1 MKTLLYKEFTWNW
14 RSFRFPALLLVFLF
28 FALLDPVTTKYMSQ
42 IFAQFAD
49 FEMTLPEPTAEGAFF
64 AYLNSV
70 SQIGIMVMIFII
82 MGIVAKEK
90 ETGVAA
96 WILSKP
102 VGRWNY
108 LLAKVINLYALLILG
123 LSATSAIAYFY
134 TWSLIGQVTV
144 NDAIWA
150 TISII
155 VYAIFIASLTFSLS
169 TVMRT
174 PLQAGGVAITIFFLM
189 GIGNFVISRSAIYKF
204 YPNTLLGQMGI
215 LLQGAS
221 NPAEVAIP
229 IITTIGLSL
238 LLLFLAGKR
247 FAKIEL

>member
-28 FALLDPVTTKYMSQ
+28 FALLDPITNRYMNE
-42 IFAQFAD
+42 IFTQFAD
-49 FEMTLPEPTAEGAFF
+49 FEMTLPEPAAEGAFF

-70 SQIGIMVMIFII
+70 SQIGIMVMIFVI

-96 WILSKP
+96 WVLSKP

-108 LLAKVINLYALLILG
+108 LFAKVINIYALLILG
-123 LSATSAIAYFY
+123 LSATSTIAYFY
-134 TWSLIGQVTV
+134 TWSLIGQVAV
-144 NDAIWA
+144 GDAVWA

-174 PLQAGGVAITIFFLM
+174 PLQAGGVTITLFFLM
-189 GIGNFVISRSAIYKF
+189 GIANIVISRSAVAKF
-204 YPNTLLGQMGI
+204 YPNTLLGEMGS
-215 LLQGAS
+215 LLQETS
-221 NPAEVAIP
+221 SPAEVAVP
-229 IITTIGLSL
+229 IIVTIGLSL

-247 FAKIEL
+247 FVKIEL

>member
-14 RSFRFPALLLVFLF
+14 RSFRFPALLLVLLF
-28 FALLDPVTTKYMSQ
+28 FALLDPVTTRYMNE
-42 IFAQFAD
+42 IFTQFAD
-49 FEMTLPEPTAEGAFF
+49 FEMVLPEPVAEGAFF

-70 SQIGIMVMIFII
+70 SQIGIMVMIFVI

-102 VGRWNY
+102 VSRWNY
-108 LLAKVINLYALLILG
+108 LLAKVVNIYALLILG
-123 LSATSAIAYFY
+123 MGATSTIAYFY
-134 TWSLIGQVTV
+134 TWSLLGQVDV
-144 NDAIWA
+144 SDAFWA

-155 VYAIFIASLTFSLS
+155 VYALFIASLTFSLS
-169 TVMRT
+169 TVMRS
-174 PLQAGGVAITIFFLM
+174 PLQAGGVTILIFFLT
-189 GIGNFVISRSAIYKF
+189 GIGNIVISKSAISKF
-204 YPNTLLGQMGI
+204 YPNTLLGEMGN

-221 NPAEVAIP
+221 APADLFVPLAA
-229 IITTIGLSL
+229 TLGLSL
-238 LLLFLAGKR
+238 LLIFLAGKR

>member
-14 RSFRFPALLLVFLF
+14 RSFRFPALLLVLLF

-70 SQIGIMVMIFII
+70 SQISIMVMIFII

-123 LSATSAIAYFY
+123 LSTTSAIAYFY
-134 TWSLIGQVTV
+134 TWSLIGQVAV
-144 NDAIWA
+144 SDAIWA

-204 YPNTLLGQMGI
+204 YPNTLLGEMGI

-221 NPAEVAIP
+221 RPAEAAIP